1 MILQNPEFLLLLPA
15 VLLAARHVIG
25 NDSYSRKIG
34 LSRIL
39 LILLLVGAAAS
50 PSLTQEESVPEE
62 QKLNVLVDNTTS
74 TQVLQSQDVASEYT
88 SEVFASGNS
97 SEIMSLASNTIE
109 EESHNL
115 LVTDAQT
122 DESVDGIVEAAEE
135 KNATIS
141 VYRSESREE
150 TAVSIEGPSTTVPE
164 ANNEFTVKV
173 SSTREEPV
181 QANITLD
188 NELVY
193 SGSINGSYS
202 FQRSFE
208 SEGEHTLQAHISSD
222 DVFTENNHY
231 YETVNVREKPEIL
244 SIGESGTLEEEL
256 DSFYEVENRENLPQ
270 DLENYYSILL
280 KKPVNDRRLEEYI
293 AGGNGAV
300 YTGSMD
306 EELPDYLPVRK
317 TGEQESE
324 AGARIVILIDN
335 SASTGSC
342 QDGVEEDTCFD
353 AGGQGTVSKESLKI
367 AYSLVDT
374 LDQNNEV
381 GVVAYNT
388 ESFLVSRPK
397 SLTFNREEIKSKIAR
412 ITPQGNSFHNKGL
425 EGAGTLT
432 EDNDTV
438 VMLSDGKISNYAE
451 SERVPSKTRN
461 LASGMNSKL
470 ITVGMGE
477 DPNRPFLENIAETTS
492 GYYLENDETGRLK
505 FRFGSGGGESEYTPI
520 RIVNPNHFITDGL
533 ELESTTTGFKSVET
547 QPSAKKLV
555 TGSNGKNFLST
566 WRYGLGRVAAFSA
579 GQENLERTVN
589 SDPEIVSRTVSWS
602 VGDPQ
607 RKEDNWTKLED
618 TSRPENP
625 TFQASYN
632 REGLERRSE
641 NVYSTELPKP
651 GLGLHE
657 WRGENYAYNYHPEKK
672 QVGLDEDKLQS
683 IAQETGGRVFNSD
696 NINEIEQEIGETDR
710 TVERQTSLSP
720 YLLILA
726 IVVFLGEVGYRKLNG
741 RL

>member
-15 VLLAARHVIG
+15 VLLAARHIIG

-34 LSRIL
+34 FSRIL
-39 LILLLVGAAAS
+39 LILLLVGAAVS
-50 PSLTQEESVPEE
+50 PSLTHEESVPEE
-62 QKLNVLVDNTTS
+62 QKLNFLVDNTTS
-74 TQVLQSQDVASEYT
+74 TQVLNSQDIASEYT
-88 SEVFASGNS
+88 SEIFASGNS
-97 SEIMSLASNTIE
+97 SEILSLASDTIE
-109 EESHNL
+109 EKSHNL

-122 DESVDGIVEAAEE
+122 DESVDEIVDAAEK
-135 KNATIS
+135 KNATVS
-141 VYRSESREE
+141 VYRSETREE
-150 TAVSIEGPSTTVPE
+150 ASISIEGPSTTVPE
-164 ANNEFTVKV
+164 ANNEFAVEV

-181 QANITLD
+181 EANLTLD

-193 SGSINGSYS
+193 SGSIDDSYS

-208 SEGEHTLQAHISSD
+208 SEGEHTMQAHISSD

-231 YETVNVREKPEIL
+231 YKTVNVREKPEIL

-256 DSFYEVENRENLPQ
+256 NSFYDVENRKSLPQ
-270 DLENYYSILL
+270 DLERYYSILL
-280 KKPVNDRRLEEYI
+280 KEPVDDRRLEEYI
-293 AGGNGAV
+293 AGGSGVV

-306 EELPDYLPVRK
+306 EELPDYLPVSR
-317 TGEQESE
+317 TEEHDSE

-342 QDGVEEDTCFD
+342 QEGVEEDTCFG

-397 SLTFNREEIKSKIAR
+397 SLNFNREDIKSKIAR

-432 EDNDTV
+432 EENDTV

-451 SERVPSKTRN
+451 REGVPSKTRN
-461 LASGMNSKL
+461 LANEMDSKL

-477 DPNRPFLENIAETTS
+477 DPNRPFLEDIAETTN
-492 GYYLENDETGRLK
+492 GYYLENDETGRLQ

-520 RIVNPNHFITDGL
+520 RIVNPNHFITDEL

-547 QPSAKKLV
+547 KASAKKLV

-566 WRYGLGRVAAFSA
+566 WRYGLGRVATFSA

-589 SDPEIVSRTVSWS
+589 SDPELVSRTVSWS

-618 TSRPENP
+618 NSRPEKP
-625 TFQASYN
+625 IFEASYN
-632 REGLERRSE
+632 RDGLERKSD
-641 NVYSTELPKP
+641 NIYSAELPKP
-651 GLGLHE
+651 DLGLHE
-657 WRGENYAYNYHPEKK
+657 WKEENYAYNYHPEKK
-672 QVGLDEDKLQS
+672 EIGVNEDKLQS
-683 IAQETGGRVFNSD
+683 IAQETGGRVFKSG
-696 NINEIEQEIGETDR
+696 NIDEINQEIGKTSR

-720 YLLILA
+720 YMLILA
-726 IVVFLGEVGYRKLNG
+726 VLVFLGEVGYRKMNG